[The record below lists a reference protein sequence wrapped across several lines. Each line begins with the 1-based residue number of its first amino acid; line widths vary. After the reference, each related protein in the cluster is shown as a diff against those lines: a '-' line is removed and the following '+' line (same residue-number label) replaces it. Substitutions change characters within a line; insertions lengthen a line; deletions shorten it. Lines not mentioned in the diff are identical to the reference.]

1 MESSESTSP
10 NLRNLENKTTM
21 RLIDHQLNPI
31 LSPVLA
37 WFGGGPKGPSESEKA
52 AAAAQMKA
60 AEERAQAQ
68 QAMMQK
74 QMRDQELAAA
84 NQKYNGQLAMGKME
98 ASKAAPGAQ
107 VDQNAPDDQAA
118 AARRRQGMRKSILA
132 GESNQGYQ
140 STLG

>member
-1 MESSESTSP
+1 MESSESTAP
-10 NLRNLENKTTM
+10 NLRNQQNPTTM
-21 RLIDHQLNPI
+21 RLTDHTLNPI

-37 WFGGGPKGPSESEKA
+37 WFGGGPKGPSAAEKA
-52 AAAAQMKA
+52 EAAAQMKA

-132 GESNQGYQ
+132 GESNQGYN

>member
-1 MESSESTSP
+1 
-10 NLRNLENKTTM
+10 M

>member
-1 MESSESTSP
+1 
-10 NLRNLENKTTM
+10 M

-52 AAAAQMKA
+52 AAAAQTKA
-60 AEERAQAQ
+60 AEERAEAQ

>member
-1 MESSESTSP
+1 MESSESTAP

-37 WFGGGPKGPSESEKA
+37 WFGGGPKGPSAAEKA
-52 AAAAQMKA
+52 EAAAQTKA

-98 ASKAAPGAQ
+98 ASKAAPGVQ

>member
-1 MESSESTSP
+1 MESSEPTSP
-10 NLRNLENKTTM
+10 NLRNLENPTTM
-21 RLIDHQLNPI
+21 RLTDHTLNPI

-37 WFGGGPKGPSESEKA
+37 WFGGGPKGPSEAEKA

>member
-1 MESSESTSP
+1 
-10 NLRNLENKTTM
+10 
-21 RLIDHQLNPI
+21 
-31 LSPVLA
+31 
-37 WFGGGPKGPSESEKA
+37 
-52 AAAAQMKA
+52 MKA